1 MVYKVIL
8 LLILLCQLVSCQKEE
23 QEEPFTYIPETIS
36 PEVETSDA
44 TVFRWAEPSVFRI
57 TEPVVQTEVSNTE
70 FKELYSAG
78 KKGASEDRCIKRT
91 YVEEGETLLGGYY
104 RINENGDPVKLC
116 TKSECRENK
125 ELPCEHLYT
134 NACDYIGIMIIYYC
148 NICSKR

>member
-78 KKGASEDRCIKRT
+78 KKAHLRT
-91 YVEEGETLLGGYY
+91 DVLREPMWKKE
-104 RINENGDPVKLC
+104 KLC
-116 TKSECRENK
+116 LPDITESTKTGTLSNFVPSLSAGRIKNF
-125 ELPCEHLYT
+125 PVNT
-134 NACDYIGIMIIYYC
+134 FIPMPVIILVL
-148 NICSKR
+148 

>member
-44 TVFRWAEPSVFRI
+44 TVFRWAEPSVFPI
-57 TEPVVQTEVSNTE
+57 TEPIVQTEVSNTE

-91 YVEEGETLLGGYY
+91 YVEEGETLFAGYY
-104 RINENGDPVKLC
+104 RINENGEPVKLC
-116 TKSECRENK
+116 TKSE
-125 ELPCEHLYT
+125 
-134 NACDYIGIMIIYYC
+134 
-148 NICSKR
+148 